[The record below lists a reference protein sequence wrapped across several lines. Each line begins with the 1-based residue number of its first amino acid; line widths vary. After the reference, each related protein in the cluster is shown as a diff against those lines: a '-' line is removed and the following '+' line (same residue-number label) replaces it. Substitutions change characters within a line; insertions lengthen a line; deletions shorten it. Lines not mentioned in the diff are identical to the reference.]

1 MEQTT
6 ITNKPNKYQK
16 KVMKISK

>member
-6 ITNKPNKYQK
+6 INKPNKNQK

>member
-6 ITNKPNKYQK
+6 INKPNKYQK
-16 KVMKISK
+16 KIMKISN

>member
-6 ITNKPNKYQK
+6 INKPSKYQK
-16 KVMKISK
+16 KIMKISN